1 MGSRSYLV
9 TQTTTTNTMEKF
21 NSEEFKQNSQT
32 SEKGY
37 SIMQAILGG
46 VMVAVGYNYYWPHHN
61 GGNVDGVLTEEDN
74 LCPNGAA
81 YWLWIAG
88 ILLLVSNSINGWAKM
103 YKKCAERDGKIDCGE
118 KVGMAINSFS
128 SGVMGIVD
136 FAMLIWGSVV
146 VFGAYSTWV
155 SDWDTYKKE
164 PENHNFCEYTPMMT
178 AFVILILKWV
188 LIPVMIA
195 ITCFCACCC
204 ACCCGMFGAASNQ
217 QNQS

>member
-1 MGSRSYLV
+1 
-9 TQTTTTNTMEKF
+9 MEKF
-21 NSEEFKQNSQT
+21 QSEEFKQNSQT

-37 SIMQAILGG
+37 SIVQAILAG
-46 VMVAVGYNYYWPHHN
+46 VMVAIGYNYTWMHWKESGHEDVSP
-61 GGNVDGVLTEEDN
+61 TEDN

-81 YWLWIAG
+81 WWLWIAG
-88 ILLLVSNSINGWAKM
+88 ICLLVSNSINGWAKM

-118 KVGMAINSFS
+118 KVGMAVNSFS
-128 SGVMGIVD
+128 SGVMTIVD
-136 FAMLIWGSVV
+136 FAMLIWGSIV
-146 VFGAYSTWV
+146 VFGAWANWT
-155 SDWDTYKKE
+155 DDFDAYKAN
-164 PENHNFCEYTPMMT
+164 PEELNFCAHTPMMT

-204 ACCCGMFGAASNQ
+204 ACCCGMFGASSQ